1 MTSTPTKNR
10 IFIMEKTKLEIFIV
24 IIITAIIS
32 IALGCFVGFTIG
44 LFNMYHADGMN
55 SCLVLFEQSRL
66 LSSNIDSS
74 GVNVN
79 GLIDAIERNGD
90 NWAAMVK
97 GWQPHCRAKDKKTYS
112 LTLEKWETA
121 KKKLEDLKSS
131 SPDNQ
136 LE

>member
-1 MTSTPTKNR
+1 
-10 IFIMEKTKLEIFIV
+10 MEKTKLEFSIV
-24 IIITAIIS
+24 IILTAIIS
-32 IALGCFVGFTIG
+32 IAFGCFVGYTIG

-79 GLIDAIERNGD
+79 GLLDAIERNGD
-90 NWAAMVK
+90 DWAAMVK
-97 GWQPHCRAKDKKTYS
+97 AWQPHCRAKDEKTFS
-112 LTLEKWETA
+112 LALERWESA
-121 KKKLEDLKSS
+121 KKKLEDLRSS
-131 SPDNQ
+131 SPDKQ

>member
-1 MTSTPTKNR
+1 
-10 IFIMEKTKLEIFIV
+10 MEKTKLEYSVV
-24 IIITAIIS
+24 IIITAVIS

-74 GVNVN
+74 GVNVH
-79 GLIDAIERNGD
+79 GLLDSIERNGD
-90 NWAAMVK
+90 GWAAMVS

-112 LTLEKWETA
+112 LALERWETA
-121 KKKLEDLKSS
+121 KNKLQELRSS
-131 SPDNQ
+131 NPDN
-136 LE
+136 